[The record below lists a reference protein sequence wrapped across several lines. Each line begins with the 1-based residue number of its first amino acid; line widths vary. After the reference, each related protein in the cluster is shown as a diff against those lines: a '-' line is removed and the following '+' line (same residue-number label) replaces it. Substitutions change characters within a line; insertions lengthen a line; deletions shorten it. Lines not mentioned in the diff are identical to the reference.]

1 METPNINYFIS
12 SYSRILAIPD
22 KRSFTFELHILATDA
37 SIRQIIWSQI
47 MISP

>member
-37 SIRQIIWSQI
+37 IRQNL
-47 MISP
+47 ISP